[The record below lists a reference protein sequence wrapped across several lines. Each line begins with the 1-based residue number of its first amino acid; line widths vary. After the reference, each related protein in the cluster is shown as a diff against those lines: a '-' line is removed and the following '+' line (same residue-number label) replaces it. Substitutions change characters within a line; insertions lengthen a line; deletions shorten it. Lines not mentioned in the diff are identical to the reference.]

1 MKQWIDESGQEYGF
15 DTHDMHLF
23 KDEEMTMEFSIN
35 SITKEQLAKIIGGEP
50 IIRCKDC
57 KHSVDYYNDG
67 QCYCRNENYNGN
79 SLIYI
84 SGGWNHYCGYAER
97 KSE

>member
-23 KDEEMTMEFSIN
+23 KDEEMTMEISMN

-50 IIRCKDC
+50 IIRCKEC
-57 KHSVDYYNDG
+57 KYYRWEIDMCNEPYSTAHNIVHEDDY
-67 QCYCRNENYNGN
+67 CSR
-79 SLIYI
+79 
-84 SGGWNHYCGYAER
+84 AER
-97 KSE
+97 KEE